1 MPKGFSEQ
9 EKNNIREKLINSCR
23 ESWEKYGYKRTNID
37 ELCSIAG
44 ISKGAFY
51 IFFGSKEFLFL
62 ETLSVIQKN
71 LYTLVETILLKEQ
84 NKYGVSKALKA
95 VYSEYDKSPF
105 LYDTSSTDFTSFI
118 NKLSDD
124 EKQSIFIDSL
134 NGAKQMID
142 KPFLI
147 LRINEEKA
155 LSILSSL
162 LLIITNKNKMIYNHF
177 EVFEFMLD
185 NLINEIFE

>member
-9 EKNNIREKLINSCR
+9 EKNSIREKLIDACKEN
-23 ESWEKYGYKRTNID
+23 WEKYGYKKTNID
-37 ELCSIAG
+37 ELCSKSG

-51 IFFGSKEFLFL
+51 LFFESKELLFL
-62 ETLSVIQKN
+62 ETLSTIQKN
-71 LYTLVETILLKEQ
+71 LYALIETILLKEQ
-84 NKYGVSKALKA
+84 NKYGVAKALKA
-95 VYSEYDKSPF
+95 VYAEYDKSSF

-124 EKQSIFIDSL
+124 EKQNIFFDSL
-134 NGAKQMID
+134 KGAKQMID
-142 KPFLI
+142 KPFLK
-147 LRINEEKA
+147 LRISEEKA
-155 LSILSSL
+155 LSVMESL
-162 LLIITNKNKMIYNHF
+162 LFIIIGKDKLVCNHF